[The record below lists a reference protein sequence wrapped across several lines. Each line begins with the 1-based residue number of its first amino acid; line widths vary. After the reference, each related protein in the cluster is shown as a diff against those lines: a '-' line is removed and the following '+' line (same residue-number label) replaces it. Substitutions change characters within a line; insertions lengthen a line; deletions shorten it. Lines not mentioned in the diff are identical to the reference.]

1 MKLGLRIVYSCNL
14 SCLIFVQGLFIEG
27 AKWDRQQMTL
37 GESSPKIL
45 FDTLPIVSFSIL
57 NC

>member
-1 MKLGLRIVYSCNL
+1 MILRLWIVYLRNL

-45 FDTLPIVSFSIL
+45 FDTLPIVSFSIRD
-57 NC
+57 C